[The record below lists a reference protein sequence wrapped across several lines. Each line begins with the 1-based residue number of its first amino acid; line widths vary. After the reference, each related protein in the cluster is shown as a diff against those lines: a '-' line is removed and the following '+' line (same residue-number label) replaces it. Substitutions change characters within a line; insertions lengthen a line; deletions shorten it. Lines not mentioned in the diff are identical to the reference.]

1 MKLSKKDTQLIKFLQ
16 EKLTISASSI
26 AVALR
31 QRHQDTEPL
40 PMILW
45 QYGLVSLEQ
54 LDRIF
59 EWQEK
64 GEFSS

>member
-1 MKLSKKDTQLIKFLQ
+1 MNLNNKDTQLIKFLQ

-31 QRHQDTEPL
+31 MRQQDTEPL

-64 GEFSS
+64 AEFSS

>member
-1 MKLSKKDTQLIKFLQ
+1 MNLNNKDTQLIKFLQ
-16 EKLTISASSI
+16 EKLTISASAI

-31 QRHQDTEPL
+31 MRQQDSEPL

-64 GEFSS
+64 AEFSS